1 MKNND
6 TKSREEIRQA
16 MQAALAGND
25 AQGFSDAMN
34 DMLSCIGEEIRQ
46 EYDGKIEQMKAD
58 GDKTVLASR
67 GVRQLTSAERQ
78 YYQKL
83 SGAMR
88 AADPRQAL
96 ADTDIIMP
104 ETVLDAVFDELQTA
118 HPLLSRIGFTPTG
131 GAIKMLMNTNGYQEA
146 AWGTLCG
153 EIVKEILSG
162 FKEVN
167 VGLLKLSAFLP
178 VCKATLE
185 LGPEW
190 LDSYIR
196 QILYEAL
203 ANGLEAGIVKGDG
216 NEKPIGMV
224 RQVGEGVSVTNGA
237 YPAKAKVA
245 VNDFSAGTVGKL
257 LSMLAVDPN
266 GKPRAVRDLLLIVN
280 PQDYFQSVMP
290 ATTVISPDGTFRN
303 DVLPYPI
310 AVVQSAALERGEAVL
325 GLGYKYFAAAGMD
338 AGGRIEYSDH
348 YQFLE
353 DNRVYIIKLYAN
365 GFPMDN
371 NSFLYLDISGLR
383 PLAYKVEQVVREASS
398 VATLADLRIGS
409 LALSPAFASETTSYT
424 AATTNATNT
433 ITATPSDAGAD
444 ISITVGGKA
453 VNNGSAVE
461 WAAGANSVK
470 IEVTAAD
477 GEAKKDYTVT
487 VTKS

>member
-1 MKNND
+1 
-6 TKSREEIRQA
+6 

-46 EYDGKIEQMKAD
+46 EYDGKLEQAKAD
-58 GDKTVLASR
+58 GDKAVLASR
-67 GVRQLTSAERQ
+67 GVRQLTSTERQ

-83 SGAMR
+83 GDAMR

-96 ADTDIIMP
+96 TDTDIIMP
-104 ETVLDAVFDELQTA
+104 ETVIDAVFDELQTA
-118 HPLLSRIGFTPTG
+118 HPLLSRLRFTPTR

-146 AWGTLCG
+146 AWGPLCG

-167 VGLLKLSAFLP
+167 AGLLKLSAFLP

-196 QILYEAL
+196 QVLYEAL
-203 ANGLEAGIVKGDG
+203 SNGLEVGIVKGDG
-216 NEKPIGMV
+216 NEKPIGMM
-224 RQVGEGVSVTNGA
+224 RQVGDGVSVTNGA
-237 YPAKAKVA
+237 YPAKTKIA
-245 VNDFSAGTVGKL
+245 VTDFSAATVGKL
-257 LSMLAVDPN
+257 LSLLAVDPN

-290 ATTVISPDGTFRN
+290 ATTVMAPDGTFRN
-303 DVLPYPI
+303 DVLPYPMAI
-310 AVVQSAALERGEAVL
+310 VQSAALERGEAVL

-383 PLAYKVEQVVREASS
+383 PAAFKVEMVEGAPSD
-398 VATLADLRIGS
+398 VATLADLKIGS
-409 LALSPAFASETTSYT
+409 LEISPAFASETTSYT
-424 AATTNATNT
+424 VSTTNATNT
-433 ITATPSDAGAD
+433 ITATPSDAGED

-453 VNNGSAVE
+453 INNGSAAE
-461 WAAGANSVK
+461 WAEGANTVTVG
-470 IEVTAAD
+470 VTAAD
-477 GEAKKDYTVT
+477 GKTEKTYTVA

>member
-1 MKNND
+1 MRNND

-16 MQAALAGND
+16 MQAALAAND
-25 AQGFSDAMN
+25 AQGFGDAMN

-46 EYDGKIEQMKAD
+46 EYDGKLEQMKAD
-58 GDKTVLASR
+58 GDKAVLASR
-67 GVRQLTSAERQ
+67 GVRQLTSVERQ

-83 SGAMR
+83 SDAMR

-96 ADTDIIMP
+96 ADTDVIMP

-146 AWGTLCG
+146 AWGSLCS

-167 VGLLKLSAFLP
+167 AGLLKLSAFIP

-190 LDSYIR
+190 LDSYVR

-216 NEKPIGMV
+216 NEKPIGMM

-237 YPAKAKVA
+237 YPEKAKVA
-245 VNDFSAGTVGKL
+245 VSDFSAETIGKL
-257 LSMLAVDPN
+257 LSLLAVDPN
-266 GKPRAVRDLLLIVN
+266 GKPRTVRDLIFIVN
-280 PQDYFQSVMP
+280 PQDYFQRVMP
-290 ATTVISPDGTFRN
+290 ATTVMSPDGTFRN
-303 DVLPYPI
+303 DVLPYPM
-310 AVVQSAALERGEAVL
+310 AVVQSAALGRGEAVL
-325 GLGYKYFAAAGMD
+325 GLGYKYFAAAGMET
-338 AGGRIEYSDH
+338 GGRIEYSDQ

-353 DNRVYIIKLYAN
+353 DNRVYLIKLYAN

-371 NSFLYLDISGLR
+371 NSFLYLDISGLK
-383 PLAYKVEQVVREASS
+383 PLAYKVEQVEGEASS
-398 VATLADLRIGS
+398 VATLADLKIGS
-409 LALSPAFASETTSYT
+409 LTLTPAFASATTTYT

-444 ISITVGGKA
+444 ISITVGGKE
-453 VNNGSAVE
+453 VNNGSAAE
-461 WAAGANSVK
+461 WATGANTVK
-470 IEVTAAD
+470 IDVTAAD
-477 GEAKKDYTVT
+477 GKTAKTYTVT

>member
-1 MKNND
+1 MRNND

-16 MQAALAGND
+16 MQAALAAND
-25 AQGFSDAMN
+25 AQGFGDAMN

-46 EYDGKIEQMKAD
+46 EYDGKLEQLKAD
-58 GDKTVLASR
+58 GDKAVLASR

-96 ADTDIIMP
+96 ADTDVIMP

-146 AWGTLCG
+146 AWGSLCS

-167 VGLLKLSAFLP
+167 AGLLKLSAFIP

-190 LDSYIR
+190 LDSYVR

-216 NEKPIGMV
+216 NEKPIGMM

-237 YPAKAKVA
+237 YPEKAKVA
-245 VNDFSAGTVGKL
+245 VSDFSAETVGKL
-257 LSMLAVDPN
+257 LSLLAVDPN
-266 GKPRAVRDLLLIVN
+266 GKPRTVRDLIFIVN
-280 PQDYFQSVMP
+280 PQDYFQRVMP
-290 ATTVISPDGTFRN
+290 ATTVMSPDGTFRN
-303 DVLPYPI
+303 DVLPYPM
-310 AVVQSAALERGEAVL
+310 AVVQSAALGRGEAVL
-325 GLGYKYFAAAGMD
+325 GLGYKYFAAAGMET
-338 AGGRIEYSDH
+338 GGRIEYSDQ

-353 DNRVYIIKLYAN
+353 DNRVYLIKLYAN

-371 NSFLYLDISGLR
+371 NSFLYLDISGLK
-383 PLAYKVEQVVREASS
+383 PLAYKVEQVAGEASS
-398 VATLADLRIGS
+398 VATLADLKIGS
-409 LALSPAFASETTSYT
+409 LTLSPAFASATTTYT

-433 ITATPSDAGAD
+433 ITAAPSDAGAD
-444 ISITVGGKA
+444 ISITVGGKK
-453 VNNGSAVE
+453 VNNGSAAE
-461 WAAGANSVK
+461 WAAGANTVK
-470 IEVTAAD
+470 IDVTAAD
-477 GEAKKDYTVT
+477 GKTAKTYTVT

>member
-1 MKNND
+1 MRNND

-16 MQAALAGND
+16 MQAALAAND

-46 EYDGKIEQMKAD
+46 EYDGKLEQMKAD

-96 ADTDIIMP
+96 ADTDVIMP

-146 AWGTLCG
+146 AWGSLCS

-167 VGLLKLSAFLP
+167 AGLLKLSAFIP

-190 LDSYIR
+190 LDSYVR

-216 NEKPIGMV
+216 NEKPIGMM

-237 YPAKAKVA
+237 YPEKAKVT
-245 VNDFSAGTVGKL
+245 VSDFSAETVGKL
-257 LSMLAVDPN
+257 LSLLAVDPN
-266 GKPRAVRDLLLIVN
+266 GKPRTVRDLVFIVN
-280 PQDYFQSVMP
+280 PQDYFQRVMP
-290 ATTVISPDGTFRN
+290 ATTVMSPDGTFRN
-303 DVLPYPI
+303 DVLPYPM
-310 AVVQSAALERGEAVL
+310 AVVQSAALGRGEAVL
-325 GLGYKYFAAAGMD
+325 GLGYKYFAAAGMET
-338 AGGRIEYSDH
+338 GGRIEYSDQ

-353 DNRVYIIKLYAN
+353 DNRVYLIKLYAN

-371 NSFLYLDISGLR
+371 NSFLYLDISGLK
-383 PLAYKVEQVVREASS
+383 PLTYKVEQVTGEASS
-398 VATLADLRIGS
+398 VATLADLKIGS
-409 LALSPAFASETTSYT
+409 LTLSPAFASATTTYT

-444 ISITVGGKA
+444 ISITVGGKE
-453 VNNGSAVE
+453 VNNGSAAE
-461 WAAGANSVK
+461 WATGANTVK
-470 IEVTAAD
+470 IDVTAAD
-477 GEAKKDYTVT
+477 GKTAKTYTVT

>member
-1 MKNND
+1 MRNND

-16 MQAALAGND
+16 MQAALAAND

-46 EYDGKIEQMKAD
+46 EYDGKLEQMKAD

-96 ADTDIIMP
+96 ADTDVIMP
-104 ETVLDAVFDELQTA
+104 ETVLNAVFDELQTA

-146 AWGTLCG
+146 AWGSLCS
-153 EIVKEILSG
+153 EIAKEILSG

-167 VGLLKLSAFLP
+167 AGLLKLSAFIP
-178 VCKATLE
+178 VCKATLQ

-190 LDSYIR
+190 LDSYVR

-216 NEKPIGMV
+216 NEKPVGMM
-224 RQVGEGVSVTNGA
+224 RQVGKGVSVTNDA
-237 YPAKAKVA
+237 YPEKAKVA
-245 VNDFSAGTVGKL
+245 VSDFSAETVGKL
-257 LSMLAVDPN
+257 LSLLAVDPN
-266 GKPRAVRDLLLIVN
+266 GKPRTVRDLLLIVN
-280 PQDYFQSVMP
+280 PQDYFQRVMP
-290 ATTVISPDGTFRN
+290 ATTVMSPDGTFRN
-303 DVLPYPI
+303 DVLPYPM

-325 GLGYKYFAAAGMD
+325 GLGYKYFAAAGMET
-338 AGGRIEYSDH
+338 GGRIEYSDQ

-353 DNRVYIIKLYAN
+353 DNRVYLIKLYAN

-371 NSFLYLDISGLR
+371 NSFLYLDISGLH
-383 PLAYKVEQVVREASS
+383 PLAYKVEQVTGEASS
-398 VATLADLRIGS
+398 VATLADLKIGS
-409 LALSPAFASETTSYT
+409 LTLSPAFASATTTYT

-444 ISITVGGKA
+444 ISITVGGKE
-453 VNNGSAVE
+453 VNNGSAAE
-461 WAAGANSVK
+461 WAAGANTVK
-470 IEVTAAD
+470 IDVTAAD
-477 GEAKKDYTVT
+477 GKTAKTYTVT

>member
-16 MQAALAGND
+16 MQAALAAND
-25 AQGFSDAMN
+25 AQGFGDAMN

-46 EYDGKIEQMKAD
+46 EYDGKLEQMKAD
-58 GDKTVLASR
+58 GDKAVLASR
-67 GVRQLTSAERQ
+67 GVRQLTGAERQ

-83 SGAMR
+83 SDAMR

-96 ADTDIIMP
+96 ADTDVIMP

-146 AWGTLCG
+146 AWGSLCS
-153 EIVKEILSG
+153 EIVKELLSG

-167 VGLLKLSAFLP
+167 AGLLKLSAFIP

-190 LDSYIR
+190 LDSYVR

-216 NEKPIGMV
+216 NEKPIGMM
-224 RQVGEGVSVTNGA
+224 RQVGDGVSVTNGA
-237 YPAKAKVA
+237 YPAKAKVT
-245 VNDFSAGTVGKL
+245 VSDFSAETVGKL
-257 LSMLAVDPN
+257 LSLLAVDPN

-280 PQDYFQSVMP
+280 PQDYFQRVMP
-290 ATTVISPDGTFRN
+290 ATTVMSPDGTFRN
-303 DVLPYPI
+303 DVLPYPM
-310 AVVQSAALERGEAVL
+310 AVVQSAALGRGEAVL
-325 GLGYKYFAAAGMD
+325 GLGYKYFAAAGMET
-338 AGGRIEYSDH
+338 GGRIEYSDQ

-353 DNRVYIIKLYAN
+353 DNRVYLIKLYAN

-371 NSFLYLDISGLR
+371 NSFLYLDISGLK
-383 PLAYKVEQVVREASS
+383 PLTYKVEQVTGDASD
-398 VATLADLRIGS
+398 VATLADLKIGS
-409 LALSPAFASETTSYT
+409 LTLTPAFASTTTTYT

-444 ISITVGGKA
+444 ISITVGGKE
-453 VNNGSAVE
+453 VNNGSAAE
-461 WAAGANSVK
+461 WATGANTVK
-470 IEVTAAD
+470 VDVTAAD
-477 GEAKKDYTVT
+477 GKTAKTYTVT

>member
-1 MKNND
+1 
-6 TKSREEIRQA
+6 
-16 MQAALAGND
+16 
-25 AQGFSDAMN
+25 
-34 DMLSCIGEEIRQ
+34 
-46 EYDGKIEQMKAD
+46 
-58 GDKTVLASR
+58 
-67 GVRQLTSAERQ
+67 
-78 YYQKL
+78 
-83 SGAMR
+83 
-88 AADPRQAL
+88 
-96 ADTDIIMP
+96 
-104 ETVLDAVFDELQTA
+104 
-118 HPLLSRIGFTPTG
+118 
-131 GAIKMLMNTNGYQEA
+131 
-146 AWGTLCG
+146 
-153 EIVKEILSG
+153 
-162 FKEVN
+162 
-167 VGLLKLSAFLP
+167 
-178 VCKATLE
+178 
-185 LGPEW
+185 
-190 LDSYIR
+190 
-196 QILYEAL
+196 
-203 ANGLEAGIVKGDG
+203 
-216 NEKPIGMV
+216 MV
-224 RQVGEGVSVTNGA
+224 RHVGEGVSVTNGA

-266 GKPRAVRDLLLIVN
+266 GKPRAVRDLLLVVN

-290 ATTVISPDGTFRN
+290 ATTVMSPDGTFRN
-303 DVLPYPI
+303 DVLPYPMAI
-310 AVVQSAALERGEAVL
+310 VQSAALERGEAVL

-383 PLAYKVEQVVREASS
+383 PLTYKVEQVVGEASS

-424 AATTNATNT
+424 ASTTNATNT

-444 ISITVGGKA
+444 ISITVGDK
-453 VNNGSAVE
+453 VLNNGSAAE

>member
-1 MKNND
+1 MRNND

-16 MQAALAGND
+16 MQAALAAND

-46 EYDGKIEQMKAD
+46 EYDGKLEQMKAD

-96 ADTDIIMP
+96 ADTDVIMP
-104 ETVLDAVFDELQTA
+104 ETVMDAVFDELQTA

-146 AWGTLCG
+146 AWGSLCS

-167 VGLLKLSAFLP
+167 AGLLKLSAFIP
-178 VCKATLE
+178 VCKATLK

-190 LDSYIR
+190 LDSYVR

-216 NEKPIGMV
+216 NEKPIGMI

-237 YPAKAKVA
+237 YPEKAKVA
-245 VNDFSAGTVGKL
+245 VSDFSAETIGKL
-257 LSMLAVDPN
+257 LSLLAVDPN
-266 GKPRAVRDLLLIVN
+266 GKPRTVRDLIFIVN
-280 PQDYFQSVMP
+280 PQDYFQRVMP
-290 ATTVISPDGTFRN
+290 ATTVMSPDGTFRN
-303 DVLPYPI
+303 DVLPYPM
-310 AVVQSAALERGEAVL
+310 AVVQSAALGRGEAVL
-325 GLGYKYFAAAGMD
+325 GLGYKYFAAAGMET
-338 AGGRIEYSDH
+338 GGRIEYSDQ

-353 DNRVYIIKLYAN
+353 DNRVYLIKLYAN

-371 NSFLYLDISGLR
+371 NSFLYLDISDLK
-383 PLAYKVEQVVREASS
+383 PLAYKVEQVTGDASD
-398 VATLADLRIGS
+398 VATLADLKIGS
-409 LALSPAFASETTSYT
+409 LTLSPAFASVTTTYT

-444 ISITVGGKA
+444 ISITVGGKE
-453 VNNGSAVE
+453 VNNGSAAE
-461 WAAGANSVK
+461 WATGANTVK
-470 IEVTAAD
+470 VDVTAAD
-477 GEAKKDYTVT
+477 GKTAKTYTVT

>member
-1 MKNND
+1 MRNND

-16 MQAALAGND
+16 MQAALAAND

-46 EYDGKIEQMKAD
+46 EYDGKLEQMKAD

-96 ADTDIIMP
+96 ADTDVIMP
-104 ETVLDAVFDELQTA
+104 ETVMDAVFDELQTA

-146 AWGTLCG
+146 AWGSLCS

-167 VGLLKLSAFLP
+167 AGLLKLSAFIP
-178 VCKATLE
+178 VCKATLK

-190 LDSYIR
+190 LDSYVR

-203 ANGLEAGIVKGDG
+203 ANGLEAGIVKGDR
-216 NEKPIGMV
+216 NEKPIGMI

-237 YPAKAKVA
+237 YPEKAKVA
-245 VNDFSAGTVGKL
+245 VSDFSAETIGKL
-257 LSMLAVDPN
+257 LSLLAVDPN
-266 GKPRAVRDLLLIVN
+266 GKPRTVRDLIFIVN
-280 PQDYFQSVMP
+280 PQDYFQRVMP
-290 ATTVISPDGTFRN
+290 ATTVMSPDGTFRN
-303 DVLPYPI
+303 DVLPYPM
-310 AVVQSAALERGEAVL
+310 AVVQSAALGRGEAVL
-325 GLGYKYFAAAGMD
+325 GLGYKYFAAAGMET
-338 AGGRIEYSDH
+338 GGRIEYSDQ

-353 DNRVYIIKLYAN
+353 DNRVYLIKLYAN

-371 NSFLYLDISGLR
+371 NSFLYLDISDLK
-383 PLAYKVEQVVREASS
+383 PLAYKVEQVTGDASD
-398 VATLADLRIGS
+398 VATLADLKIGS
-409 LALSPAFASETTSYT
+409 LTLSPAFASVTTTYT

-444 ISITVGGKA
+444 ISITVGGKE
-453 VNNGSAVE
+453 VNNGSAAE
-461 WAAGANSVK
+461 WATGANTVK
-470 IEVTAAD
+470 VDVTAAD
-477 GEAKKDYTVT
+477 GKTAKTYTVT

>member
-1 MKNND
+1 M
-6 TKSREEIRQA
+6 
-16 MQAALAGND
+16 
-25 AQGFSDAMN
+25 
-34 DMLSCIGEEIRQ
+34 
-46 EYDGKIEQMKAD
+46 
-58 GDKTVLASR
+58 
-67 GVRQLTSAERQ
+67 
-78 YYQKL
+78 
-83 SGAMR
+83 
-88 AADPRQAL
+88 
-96 ADTDIIMP
+96 
-104 ETVLDAVFDELQTA
+104 
-118 HPLLSRIGFTPTG
+118 
-131 GAIKMLMNTNGYQEA
+131 
-146 AWGTLCG
+146 
-153 EIVKEILSG
+153 
-162 FKEVN
+162 
-167 VGLLKLSAFLP
+167 
-178 VCKATLE
+178 
-185 LGPEW
+185 
-190 LDSYIR
+190 
-196 QILYEAL
+196 
-203 ANGLEAGIVKGDG
+203 
-216 NEKPIGMV
+216 
-224 RQVGEGVSVTNGA
+224 
-237 YPAKAKVA
+237 
-245 VNDFSAGTVGKL
+245 
-257 LSMLAVDPN
+257 
-266 GKPRAVRDLLLIVN
+266 
-280 PQDYFQSVMP
+280 
-290 ATTVISPDGTFRN
+290 
-303 DVLPYPI
+303 
-310 AVVQSAALERGEAVL
+310 L

-383 PLAYKVEQVVREASS
+383 PLTYKVEQVVGEASS